1 MKGKYYYMTAD
12 EEKKLVVETLK
23 GKPKAF
29 TPLFHKYKAIF
40 FHNVKKQYP
49 DYYGMDEIQDMAM
62 EFLGRIS
69 TKLDLYNPEKAQ
81 FSTWITNSMKN
92 FTIEYYHR
100 KKGKPIKGKPFED
113 LQRVL
118 IASESTSKYMERKGY
133 QKLIK
138 IMKDSLGEEDTHIFE
153 ELFVKGRARKELAKE
168 LGLNRTTFDYRMNRL
183 KKRLDKFRPSGF

>member
-12 EEKKLVVETLK
+12 EEKELVVNTLK
-23 GKPKAF
+23 GVPQSF

-49 DYYGMDEIQDMAM
+49 DYYGIDEIQDMAM

-113 LQRVL
+113 VKRTL

-133 QKLIK
+133 QNLIQ

-153 ELFVKGRARKELAKE
+153 EFFVKGITKKELAKE
-168 LGLNRTTFDYRMNRL
+168 MGLNRTTLDYRTNRL
-183 KKRLDKFRPSGF
+183 KRRLDKFKPKNF

>member
-1 MKGKYYYMTAD
+1 MQKKYCYISAD
-12 EEKKLVVETLK
+12 EEKALVIKTLK
-23 GKPKAF
+23 GSSSAF

-40 FHNVKKQYP
+40 FHNIKKQYP
-49 DYYGMDEIQDMAM
+49 NYYETEEIQDMAM

-100 KKGKPIKGKPFED
+100 KKGKPIKGKPIED
-113 LQRVL
+113 IKQTL

-153 ELFVKGRARKELAKE
+153 EFFVKGVSKKELAKE
-168 LGLNRTTFDYRMNRL
+168 MGLNRTTLDYRTNRL
-183 KKRLDKFRPSGF
+183 KRRLDKFKPSGF